1 MVLQKIKSLEQ
12 VQVVESLF
20 RRKSLR
26 FRELTNSGNGPCYLL
41 FHIKKYTKKFLR
53 VKTNVL
59 FVAKTNGVLWY
70 FGQTKPRAGG
80 DLLEVPPPYRQ
91 KAPDGVSWGFDCL

>member
-59 FVAKTNGVLWY
+59 FVAKTSGVLWY
-70 FGQTKPRAGG
+70 FGQTKPRRGGVRDFAVAGNEG
-80 DLLEVPPPYRQ
+80 
-91 KAPDGVSWGFDCL
+91 KAPRFEVGSLEL